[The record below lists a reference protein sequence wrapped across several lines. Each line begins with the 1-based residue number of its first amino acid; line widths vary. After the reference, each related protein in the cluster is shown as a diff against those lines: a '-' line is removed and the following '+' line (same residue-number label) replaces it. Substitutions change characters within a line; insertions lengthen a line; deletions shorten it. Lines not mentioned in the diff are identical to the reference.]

1 MSRHDVCK
9 KPDHERERL
18 RYQSEQFY
26 RLHYRQRKFQEQ
38 RNIRPQNLLPIMLV
52 SKYIDRQEGAQG
64 QNHRHGYV
72 SRNIRSAR
80 KERHYSQEVA
90 QEYEE
95 EHSQQVRRIS
105 AVFLFP
111 YGLLYQVIIDHH
123 YHHLHQSGYAFRSAF
138 LHCIMLSVP
147 PCRAQHKGNQQQSSK
162 HQRCDILCY

>member
-1 MSRHDVCK
+1 
-9 KPDHERERL
+9 
-18 RYQSEQFY
+18 
-26 RLHYRQRKFQEQ
+26 
-38 RNIRPQNLLPIMLV
+38 MLV
-52 SKYIDRQEGAQG
+52 SKYIDRQEGAQS

-162 HQRCDILCY
+162 HQRCDVLCY